1 MRYSFRRC
9 GGITSNRSNPSICWS
24 TTGGLRG
31 AAIQW
36 PVIRDSTLCCM
47 RSSICAGCQRPRGR
61 RGERCSS
68 ISFAEAMSRSP
79 DTSRPSGTEFLDR
92 SPTAMS
98 RSGARFSQA
107 GCSVRKVEPLSHFIP
122 DEAHRMSPAPHALV
136 LRAREA
142 LARGDVRS
150 AEAAVDE
157 RLKTA
162 GRDINALGVRS
173 FLLQRRGQFGEAART
188 LQTVIGIDAR
198 ADWAYHEL
206 IQILL
211 AHRRLADAEQVARA

>member
-1 MRYSFRRC
+1 SPVARSTAPAPPKSREWPRRQPTLVRARL
-9 GGITSNRSNPSICWS
+9 GRRVTPVN
-24 TTGGLRG
+24 GLRSVG
-31 AAIQW
+31 TRPLACHDCSRVRT
-36 PVIRDSTLCCM
+36 PVRF
-47 RSSICAGCQRPRGR
+47 SSEFDPQVQVVLPAVDVERPRLP
-61 RGERCSS
+61 
-68 ISFAEAMSRSP
+68 AAA
-79 DTSRPSGTEFLDR
+79 SGTEFLDR

-188 LQTVIGIDAR
+188 LQTV
-198 ADWAYHEL
+198 
-206 IQILL
+206 
-211 AHRRLADAEQVARA
+211 